1 MPAGVP
7 DPNSKI
13 RTIMFC
19 GNISI
24 GSLTISPI
32 PSGSGN
38 VLTVGSGLVEISPTS
53 GNVYCI
59 TYITS
64 GSDSFTLTENG
75 NSQFS
80 YTHGATKLIQSD
92 TVFY

>member
-1 MPAGVP
+1 MPSVP
-7 DPNSKI
+7 DVNSIIK
-13 RTIMFC
+13 TVMFC
-19 GNISI
+19 GNTTI
-24 GSLTISPI
+24 GSLTVSPI

-64 GSDSFTLTENG
+64 GASSFTLTENG
-75 NSQFS
+75 NSMFS
-80 YTHGATKLIQSD
+80 YTHGGTKLLQND

>member
-1 MPAGVP
+1 MPSVP
-7 DPNSKI
+7 DVNSMI

-19 GNISI
+19 GNTSI
-24 GSLTISPI
+24 GSLTVSPI

-64 GSDSFTLTENG
+64 GLNSFTLTEN

-80 YTHGATKLIQSD
+80 FTHGGTKLIQSD
-92 TVFY
+92 TIFY